1 MAPTG
6 IGIDLFV
13 GHTSIETLTQV
24 VKAAQR
30 TPYGMLCAVA
40 HGNPQKS
47 RIIARWDG
55 VPDAVDAPDMVPLP
69 EDTALTEAI
78 VQTAHSLALVMWNT
92 GGTLLMVDADG
103 WGVAL
108 FDDKAAWASPP
119 WRVLPSL
126 GMVFAPSLYTSAHA
140 RLAQQDV
147 LTRVGPRLEA
157 FSRTTQRILGTAPPP
172 LIIDPTICTI

>member
-13 GHTSIETLTQV
+13 GHMSIEKLNHV
-24 VKAAQR
+24 VQAAQR
-30 TPYGMLCAVA
+30 TPYGMLCALA
-40 HGNPQKS
+40 TGSPQNS
-47 RIIARWDG
+47 RVVARWDG
-55 VPDAVDAPDMVPLP
+55 IPDVVDAADMVPP
-69 EDTALTEAI
+69 PADTALTEAI
-78 VQTAHSLALVMWNT
+78 GQTAHSLALVMWNT
-92 GGTLLMVDADG
+92 GQTLLMVDADG
-103 WGVAL
+103 WGIAFVN
-108 FDDKAAWASPP
+108 DQAAWAAPP
-119 WRVLPSL
+119 WRILPSL